1 MWKASQVR
9 EINNNNELT
18 ILRLQ
23 NVSRKECRKIAYGA
37 GTDPLISIL
46 FSWIQKLS
54 TPDKASDMYS

>member
-23 NVSRKECRKIAYGA
+23 NVSRKECWKIAYGA
-37 GTDPLISIL
+37 ETDPLISIL

-54 TPDKASDMYS
+54 SPY